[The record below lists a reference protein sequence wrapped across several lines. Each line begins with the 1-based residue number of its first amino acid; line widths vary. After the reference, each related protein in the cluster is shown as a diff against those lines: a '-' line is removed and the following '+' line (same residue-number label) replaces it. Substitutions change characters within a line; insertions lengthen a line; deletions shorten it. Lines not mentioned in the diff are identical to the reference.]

1 MKSAAKKPKFLPLI
15 SPLLKKL
22 ENEKEYLCSYQ
33 KEKYM
38 REYKKQEANL
48 NS

>member
-1 MKSAAKKPKFLPLI
+1 MKLTKKPKFFPLI
-15 SPLLKKL
+15 SPLLKKR
-22 ENEKEYLCSYQ
+22 ENEKEYLSSYE
-33 KEKYM
+33 KEKYL